1 MLHAGLKLGDRYRL
15 DQRIGAGGMGE
26 VWRAF
31 DEVLGRVV
39 AVKAMLPEVALEP
52 AFARRFVAEAQA
64 MASVN
69 HPAVASIHDY
79 GRSGPVTFLVME
91 FIEGESLSQVLA
103 RGGGPAPARTMQLIA
118 QAAEGL
124 QAVHERGIVHRDIKP
139 ANLMIR
145 ADGALLITDFGISR
159 AEDATQLTVSGAVLG
174 TPTYISPEQVLGRPA
189 TALSDVYSL
198 GLAAYECLAGQ
209 RPFAGENPYAIAL
222 QRVRSGPPAL
232 RDDLPRA
239 VVEVVERAIALDPAD
254 RWPSA
259 AALAAAARAAAASL
273 DAPAEA
279 NPDPVREEAPFPER
293 GDRPPAVP
301 QDSAASKRQPGGL
314 PAARPGMPAGPSGA
328 DTGRAARPA
337 RRLVLAGLLVV
348 LLVVA
353 GLAFWGLRDSGGEA
367 AARPGASPDQASPDR
382 AVPDQVVLGAGYVAC
397 GDGFCPVVPMCWRGL
412 TSFGDQAMA
421 PGRADCT
428 EDHFWETFAAGYLPV
443 DAAGLTPDKLI
454 SHPGVADLC
463 SASVLASR
471 RAAGARTK
479 GWKRTAWPMLLN
491 GTSTWLVHCMAGP
504 KSGETTESVFRAG

>member
-232 RDDLPRA
+232 RGDLPRA

-273 DAPAEA
+273 EAPATPK
-279 NPDPVREEAPFPER
+279 PDPVRGDARSVER
-293 GDRPPAVP
+293 GDRLPPALPEPPPVRP
-301 QDSAASKRQPGGL
+301 ENAAS
-314 PAARPGMPAGPSGA
+314 PAPRGK
-328 DTGRAARPA
+328 PA

-348 LLVVA
+348 LLAVA
-353 GLAFWGLRDSGGEA
+353 GLAFWGSRDPGGVA
-367 AARPGASPDQASPDR
+367 AGPPGASPDQAGSDRAAPDRASPDR
-382 AVPDQVVLGAGYVAC
+382 LVLGAGYVTC
-397 GDGFCPVVPMCWRGL
+397 GDGFCPVAPMCWRGL
-412 TSFGDQAMA
+412 TRIGDQAMA

-428 EDHFWETFAAGYLPV
+428 EEHFWETFAVGYLPV

-454 SHPGVADLC
+454 SHPGVAALC

-471 RAAGARTK
+471 RADGARTK
-479 GWKRTAWPMLLN
+479 GWKRTAWPMVLD
-491 GTSTWLVHCMAGP
+491 GTGTWLVHCLAGP
-504 KSGETTESVFRAG
+504 KSGETTKSVFRAG

>member
-103 RGGGPAPARTMQLIA
+103 RGDGPAPARTMELVA

-145 ADGALLITDFGISR
+145 VDGALLITDFGISR

-239 VVEVVERAIALDPAD
+239 VVEVVERAVALDPAD

-273 DAPAEA
+273 DAPAKP
-279 NPDPVREEAPFPER
+279 NPDPVRGDAPSLEHGARLPALSPQPQPQPQPQPAPVSQPEPE
-293 GDRPPAVP
+293 PPAVSQP
-301 QDSAASKRQPGGL
+301 GSAAARL
-314 PAARPGMPAGPSGA
+314 PVGSGKAAK
-328 DTGRAARPA
+328 PA

-353 GLAFWGLRDSGGEA
+353 GLAFWALRDSGGEA
-367 AARPGASPDQASPDR
+367 TGQPGAAS
-382 AVPDQVVLGAGYVAC
+382 PDQVVLGAGYVAC
-397 GDGFCPVVPMCWRGL
+397 GDGFCPVGPMCWRGL

-421 PGRADCT
+421 PGRADCA

-454 SHPGVADLC
+454 AHPGIASLC

-471 RAAGARTK
+471 SADSAHTK
-479 GWKRTAWPMLLN
+479 RWKRTAWPMLLD
-491 GTSTWLVHCMAGP
+491 GTRTWLVHCMAGP